1 MNLPQNILAFD
12 TSTQTTSVALRTQG
26 RELVHAEEGG
36 PQASARLIALID
48 ELLREAALGKHELDA
63 IAFGCGPGAFTGLRT
78 ACAVAQGLGFALAKP
93 LVAVTSL
100 EALALQVHWQTGAT
114 HILAALD
121 ARMDELYIGQYIV
134 VSGLPVSINGIELIR
149 VSEVSSLLKDDA
161 SAWQGVGNA
170 WATHGGAQA
179 PWPANLRAPAQ
190 AATPD
195 AHAMLAI
202 ATARL
207 SRGEVLSAIAAEP
220 VYVRNKVALTTAE
233 RDAAKLAKQAA
244 ASQTSARAGAS

>member
-1 MNLPQNILAFD
+1 MSFPQNLLAFD

-26 RELVHAEEGG
+26 REWARAEEGG
-36 PQASARLIALID
+36 PLASARLIALIA

-100 EALALQVHWQTGAT
+100 ETLALQAHWQTGAT

-134 VSGLPVSINGIELIR
+134 VSGLPVSSNGIELIG
-149 VSEVSSLLKDDA
+149 VSEISSLLKDA
-161 SAWQGVGNA
+161 AIAWQGAGNA
-170 WATHGGAQA
+170 WATPGGAHA
-179 PWPANLRAPAQ
+179 PWPANLRAPVQ
-190 AATPD
+190 SATPD
-195 AHAMLAI
+195 ARAMLAI
-202 ATARL
+202 AAARL

-233 RDAAKLAKQAA
+233 RDAARLAKLAAAGETA
-244 ASQTSARAGAS
+244 ASEGAS

>member
-1 MNLPQNILAFD
+1 MNLPQNLLAFD

-26 RELVHAEEGG
+26 REWARAEEGG
-36 PQASARLIALID
+36 PLASARLIALID
-48 ELLREAALGKHELDA
+48 ELLREAALGKHEIDA

-100 EALALQVHWQTGAT
+100 EALALQAHWHSGAT
-114 HILAALD
+114 QIVAALD
-121 ARMDELYIGQYIV
+121 ARINELYIGQYIV
-134 VSGLPVSINGIELIR
+134 VSGLPVCSNGIELIG

-170 WATHGGAQA
+170 WATSGGASA
-179 PWPANLRAPAQ
+179 PWPANLCAPAQ

-195 AHAMLAI
+195 ARAMLAI
-202 ATARL
+202 AAARL
-207 SRGEVLSAIAAEP
+207 ARGEVLRATVAEP

-233 RDAAKLAKQAA
+233 RDAARLAKRAA
-244 ASQTSARAGAS
+244 AGETAAREGAS